1 MNAFADLLGRVAGLV
16 LRLALGLAAAVFL
29 VSLLLA
35 SVLAVAGMSLWAL
48 ITGRRPAPLVVFGRL
63 RERSRQYSQG
73 VWRGGPASPQGPAA
87 RGEVVDVE
95 AREVDEPRRPQ
106 G

>member
-29 VSLLLA
+29 ISLLLA

-48 ITGRRPAPLVVFGRL
+48 ITGRRPAPLVVFGHL

-73 VWRGGPASPQGPAA
+73 VWRGGQASPQAPAA

-95 AREVDEPRRPQ
+95 AREVEDPRRPQ

>member
-1 MNAFADLLGRVAGLV
+1 MNAFADLLGRVTGFA

-29 VSLLLA
+29 LSLLLA

-73 VWRGGPASPQGPAA
+73 VWRAGPAASGPAS

-95 AREVDEPRRPQ
+95 AREVDGSGRPRS
-106 G
+106 

>member
-1 MNAFADLLGRVAGLV
+1 MNAFADLLGRVAGFV

-29 VSLLLA
+29 FSLLLA

-48 ITGRRPAPLVVFGRL
+48 LTGRRPAPLVVFGRM

-73 VWRGGPASPQGPAA
+73 VWRAGPDAA
-87 RGEVVDVE
+87 PPGEVVDVE